1 MGPRYPVAQLQRQA
15 VTVEAMS
22 SKPHT
27 PSEEDEDEL
36 LESARSGSDTEAA
49 ILGASLV
56 EFRLEA
62 AIKLRLARMDDA
74 TWARLVGDGG
84 PFATFNQKILMG
96 YAFGYYGS
104 ATLTNLRALRVIRN
118 LFAHPRQKLEFSSE
132 PVRKELRK
140 VVVPDA
146 SETQVADAFH
156 LFSQVPECKE
166 KYVYLCISMLR
177 VITHNVADELKQ
189 KLEDSETSLRLNQS
203 YLAYVEYN
211 ERKKERGIV
220 HRLAHVF
227 RPK

>member
-1 MGPRYPVAQLQRQA
+1 
-15 VTVEAMS
+15 MS

-27 PSEEDEDEL
+27 PTEEDEDEL
-36 LESARSGSDTEAA
+36 LDAAKSGSDTEAA

-84 PFATFNQKILMG
+84 PLATFNQKILMG

-118 LFAHPRQKLEFSSE
+118 LFAHPRLKLEFSSE

-146 SETQVADAFH
+146 SETRVADAFQ

-177 VITHNVADELKQ
+177 VITHNVADELK
-189 KLEDSETSLRLNQS
+189 EAAYISETRLRLNQQVIS
-203 YLAYVEYN
+203 YIEDN
-211 ERKKERGIV
+211 ERRKERSIS
-220 HRLAHVF
+220 HRLARILRH
-227 RPK
+227 R